1 MLTVTSADK
10 LFTMASHFRKIYFPL
25 LLALVAWLL
34 LFFVLGEKPF
44 LTNDTIGQFNLLDK
58 GIYLNWKPALYQA
71 FLALCRM
78 LIGCE
83 HAAYLAFI
91 FQIFFAFV
99 GIVLISLSLYRKSS
113 PIFLWLPL
121 VAGFF
126 FVKGCGMHVIGNDTM
141 FASSFLLATGMF
153 LFALQIE
160 QRFLRWGLAILAFP
174 VMIFALAMRHNGFPL
189 ILCALF
195 YFCYII
201 NKKILRSA
209 ILSVVVLV
217 AMVGAIELSN
227 SSLNVR
233 KSYPLNVSFAD
244 DLMNLSIMHGK
255 WSSFLLEEPDAWYA
269 KHDLSKSGWAVRAD
283 IGNGYPYIFTLERQ
297 TDRVFHDRIKDAW
310 IEEVK
315 DHPIDYINLKLLLF
329 HQTLFGGRS
338 LPFIDNLFTCKY
350 PNTGV
355 ALHDVY
361 DWRCYISYQF
371 CMVAVI
377 PWLTWLGIPTAFW
390 LARRRGR
397 WNLSRQ
403 LLLPLMLA
411 LGVLGYVFTFL
422 PYTLAP
428 TEWRYYTPQAAL
440 SIVALLI
447 AAGYLITFYRKG
459 AEGCSPMECAD

>member
-1 MLTVTSADK
+1 MLSVTSADK

-34 LFFVLGEKPF
+34 LFFVLGEKPA
-44 LTNDTIGQFNLLDK
+44 LTNDTIGQFNLLDR

-113 PIFLWLPL
+113 PLFLWLPL
-121 VAGFF
+121 VTGFF

-174 VMIFALAMRHNGFPL
+174 VMVFALAMRHNGFPL
-189 ILCALF
+189 ILCILF
-195 YFCYII
+195 FFCYTI

-209 ILSVVVLV
+209 ILAVASLA
-217 AMVGAIELSN
+217 AMVGAMLLSN
-227 SSLNVR
+227 SLLHVQ
-233 KSYPLNVSFAD
+233 KSYPLNSPFID
-244 DLMNLSIMHGK
+244 DLINLSIMHGE
-255 WSSFLLEEPDAWYA
+255 WNRFLLDEPDSWYA
-269 KHDLSKSGWAVRAD
+269 KCDLRKSKWAVRAD
-283 IGNGYPYIFTLERQ
+283 IGNGYPALFSVERS
-297 TDRVFHDRIKDAW
+297 TDREFHERLKRAW
-310 IEEVK
+310 IDEVTS
-315 DHPIDYINLKLLLF
+315 HPLDYINLKLLFF
-329 HQTLFGGRS
+329 HQTLAGGRS
-338 LPFIDNLFTCKY
+338 LPFIDNLFTWRY
-350 PNTGV
+350 PNTRV

-361 DWRCYISYQF
+361 GWRCYISYQF

-397 WNLSRQ
+397 WDLSCQ
-403 LLLPLMLA
+403 LLLPLMLTF
-411 LGVLGYVFTFL
+411 GVMGYVLTFL
-422 PYTLAP
+422 PFTLAP
-428 TEWRYYTPQAAL
+428 TEWRYYTPQCAV
-440 SIVALLI
+440 SIVAMLI
-447 AAGYLITFYRKG
+447 AVICFSDVLRGRALNSK
-459 AEGCSPMECAD
+459 